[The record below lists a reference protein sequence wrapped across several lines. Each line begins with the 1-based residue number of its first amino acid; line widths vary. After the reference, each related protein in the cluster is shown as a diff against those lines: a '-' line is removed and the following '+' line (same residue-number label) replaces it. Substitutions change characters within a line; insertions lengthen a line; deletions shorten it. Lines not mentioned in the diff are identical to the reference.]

1 MYFINI
7 YINKMMNLRYTT
19 LFEIIMYFIL
29 LISIIV
35 FIIGVI
41 ADITVMMDIPAI
53 IIGIILLIF
62 FILNTYRMIVYG
74 IGKK

>member
-1 MYFINI
+1 
-7 YINKMMNLRYTT
+7 MMNLRYTT

-74 IGKK
+74 IGKR

>member
-1 MYFINI
+1 
-7 YINKMMNLRYTT
+7 MMNLRYTT

-29 LISIIV
+29 LMSIIV

-74 IGKK
+74 IGKR

>member
-1 MYFINI
+1 
-7 YINKMMNLRYTT
+7 MNLRYTT

-35 FIIGVI
+35 FMIGVI

-74 IGKK
+74 IGKR

>member
-1 MYFINI
+1 MI
-7 YINKMMNLRYTT
+7 NLRYTT

-74 IGKK
+74 IGKR

>member
-1 MYFINI
+1 
-7 YINKMMNLRYTT
+7 MNLRYTT
-19 LFEIIMYFIL
+19 LFEIIMYCIM
-29 LISIIV
+29 LISIIL

-41 ADITVMMDIPAI
+41 ADITLMMDIPAI

-62 FILNTYRMIVYG
+62 FILNTYRMIFYG

>member
-1 MYFINI
+1 
-7 YINKMMNLRYTT
+7 MNLRYTT

-41 ADITVMMDIPAI
+41 ADITAMMDIPAI

-74 IGKK
+74 IGKR

>member
-1 MYFINI
+1 
-7 YINKMMNLRYTT
+7 MMNLRYTT
-19 LFEIIMYFIL
+19 LFEVIMYFIL

>member
-1 MYFINI
+1 
-7 YINKMMNLRYTT
+7 MNLRYTT

>member
-1 MYFINI
+1 MD
-7 YINKMMNLRYTT
+7 LRYTT
-19 LFEIIMYFIL
+19 PFEIIMYCIL

-35 FIIGVI
+35 VIIGVI
-41 ADITVMMDIPAI
+41 ADITLMMDIPAI

-74 IGKK
+74 IGKR

>member
-1 MYFINI
+1 
-7 YINKMMNLRYTT
+7 MNLRYTT

-41 ADITVMMDIPAI
+41 ADITLMMDIPAI

-74 IGKK
+74 IGKR

>member
-74 IGKK
+74 IGKR

>member
-1 MYFINI
+1 
-7 YINKMMNLRYTT
+7 MNLRYTT

-29 LISIIV
+29 VISIIV

-74 IGKK
+74 IGKR

>member
-1 MYFINI
+1 
-7 YINKMMNLRYTT
+7 MNLRYTT
-19 LFEIIMYFIL
+19 LFEVIMYFIL

-74 IGKK
+74 IGKR

>member
-1 MYFINI
+1 
-7 YINKMMNLRYTT
+7 
-19 LFEIIMYFIL
+19 MYFIL

-35 FIIGVI
+35 LIIGAIVGI
-41 ADITVMMDIPAI
+41 ELMINIPAI

-74 IGKK
+74 IGKR

>member
-1 MYFINI
+1 
-7 YINKMMNLRYTT
+7 MNLRYTT
-19 LFEIIMYFIL
+19 LFEIIMYCIM
-29 LISIIV
+29 LISIIL

-41 ADITVMMDIPAI
+41 ADITLMMDIPAI

>member
-1 MYFINI
+1 
-7 YINKMMNLRYTT
+7 MNLRYTT
-19 LFEIIMYFIL
+19 LFEVIMYFIL
-29 LISIIV
+29 VISIIV

-74 IGKK
+74 IGKR

>member
-1 MYFINI
+1 MD
-7 YINKMMNLRYTT
+7 LRYTT
-19 LFEIIMYFIL
+19 IFEIIMYFIL
-29 LISIIV
+29 VISIIV

-74 IGKK
+74 IGKR

>member
-29 LISIIV
+29 VISIIV

-74 IGKK
+74 IGKR

>member
-1 MYFINI
+1 MD
-7 YINKMMNLRYTT
+7 LRYTT
-19 LFEIIMYFIL
+19 LFEVIMYFIL

-41 ADITVMMDIPAI
+41 ADITLMMDIPAI

>member
-1 MYFINI
+1 
-7 YINKMMNLRYTT
+7 MMNLRYTT

-41 ADITVMMDIPAI
+41 ADITVMMDNPAI

-74 IGKK
+74 IGKR

>member
-1 MYFINI
+1 
-7 YINKMMNLRYTT
+7 MMNLRYTT

-62 FILNTYRMIVYG
+62 FILNPYRMIVYG
-74 IGKK
+74 IGKR

>member
-1 MYFINI
+1 
-7 YINKMMNLRYTT
+7 MMNLRYTT
-19 LFEIIMYFIL
+19 LFEIIMYCIL

-41 ADITVMMDIPAI
+41 ADITLMMDIPAI
-53 IIGIILLIF
+53 IIWIILIIF

>member
-1 MYFINI
+1 MS
-7 YINKMMNLRYTT
+7 LRYTT

-74 IGKK
+74 IGKR

>member
-1 MYFINI
+1 
-7 YINKMMNLRYTT
+7 MMNLRYTT

-29 LISIIV
+29 VISIIV

-74 IGKK
+74 IGKR